1 MAQYNSIKDFC
12 NRVIHIQKTGSKEVR
27 LTQEEAI
34 SLMCE
39 LNQLLLNQ
47 QQKIDIPT
55 VKRNTE
61 SSVDAGVF

>member
-55 VKRNTE
+55 VKRNTL
-61 SSVDAGVF
+61 SSVDAVVF

>member
-55 VKRNTE
+55 VKTNTE

>member
-12 NRVIHIQKTGSKEVR
+12 NRVIHIQKTGSKEAR